1 MQPHFEHKHNKY
13 VQTHQFYDDKNIFV
27 QYLLQTALGDL
38 WPRLSGSLRC
48 QDIDA
53 AVFRTQGG
61 VNATFRQY
69 SFKSNALWFCSCF
82 GSDRISVSHMSVFPL
97 IFDLHAVFKLFS
109 SWCVKLLG
117 NVLLNFIS
125 RNVLR
130 SSLYRCR
137 KRNLHHGI

>member
-1 MQPHFEHKHNKY
+1 MQPHSEHKHNKY

-38 WPRLSGSLRC
+38 WPQLSGSLRC

-53 AVFRTQGG
+53 GVFRTQGG

-69 SFKSNALWFCSCF
+69 LFKSNALWFCF

-97 IFDLHAVFKLFS
+97 IFDLHAVFELS
-109 SWCVKLLG
+109 WSWCVTVGKC
-117 NVLLNFIS
+117 VIEFHFPKCFAIIS
-125 RNVLR
+125 LQM
-130 SSLYRCR
+130 
-137 KRNLHHGI
+137 